1 MNAIYGSNNKEKF
14 LHLQKLN
21 DGRRKVSHGMV
32 LIKNDAFDVY
42 KVHSDAK
49 DFKFPKRK
57 KFHTLLG
64 ISQKKTKNFV
74 PTEME
79 PFIHEQWV
87 VACYGE
93 ILNEKE
99 IIEEFVDENS
109 IILNNSGFVIGQLFE
124 KTSQYSD
131 NDVDVIA
138 NGLSLV
144 EGDFAMWIHNAI
156 TGNTFLAKC
165 GIDLYADVYE
175 NTFSTN
181 EFYGSEN
188 LHDGEVYQLTREGIT
203 HVSLFDC
210 SVQ

>member
-21 DGRRKVSHGMV
+21 DGRCKVNHGMV
-32 LIKNDAFDVY
+32 LIKNESFDIY

-57 KFHTLLG
+57 KYHTLLG
-64 ISQKKTKNFV
+64 ISQKKTKNFI
-74 PTEME
+74 PNEME
-79 PFIHEQWV
+79 PFIFNQWV
-87 VACYGE
+87 VACYGK
-93 ILNEKE
+93 ILNQNE
-99 IIEEFVDENS
+99 IIEEFVEQDT
-109 IILNNSGFVIGQLFE
+109 IVLNNAGFVLGQLLE
-124 KTSQYSD
+124 KTSAYSD

-144 EGDFAMWIHNAI
+144 EGDYAMWLHNAES
-156 TGNTFLAKC
+156 GNSFLAKC

-181 EFYGSEN
+181 QFYGSDN
-188 LHDGEVYQLTREGIT
+188 LQDGEVYQLTREGIT
-203 HVSLFDC
+203 HVSIFDC
-210 SVQ
+210 NQ